1 MGYSEIY
8 FRIATF
14 RKQITHTESLFAGYS
29 WYSVTDNS
37 ICLNLIEDFR
47 HLQLKV
53 DPLHRLDTGHSWRY
67 TITLNVTAFFWHK
80 TFNKRALQNAF
91 YFCVKSSSQTS
102 LTLFSDVVLKLSR
115 LFQVDPLTGNCATST
130 ETLILHWLTLSYKGV
145 IIIKSYCTIYIITN
159 CKSMRAFWLATQ
171 LWVIVP
177 VNPRKNRA
185 SSEFLYK
192 AIDHK
197 FLWVI
202 GW

>member
-1 MGYSEIY
+1 MTCSFQEVIRAFALGGWGKVGQFVYFKILGIACKQALRMGYSEIY

-130 ETLILHWLTLSYKGV
+130 ETLILH
-145 IIIKSYCTIYIITN
+145 
-159 CKSMRAFWLATQ
+159 
-171 LWVIVP
+171 
-177 VNPRKNRA
+177 
-185 SSEFLYK
+185 
-192 AIDHK
+192 
-197 FLWVI
+197 
-202 GW
+202 